1 METLGTAFWVETVA
15 ALLGI
20 WGVWNLGG
28 GRRRGYISGVLS
40 TSSYVVLCA
49 IHGIYADAVINGWY
63 TVMGFVGWFA
73 WGQRKTEKGGV
84 PVRAMDAQGFWAGVG
99 FGLLAWF
106 LFWGLLRSYTDSTVV
121 VWDATT
127 SALAITAML
136 WMASGYTWNWPLWLI
151 INMLSVGLYIHKG
164 MFPTA
169 GQYAVFGFLALR
181 GWWIWSRA
189 RLVLTEQRDETLLL

>member
-1 METLGTAFWVETVA
+1 MGTLGTAFWVETGA

-20 WGVWNLGG
+20 WGVWDLGG

-40 TSSYVVLCA
+40 TSAYVVLCA

-73 WGQRKTEKGGV
+73 WGQRKTENGRV
-84 PVRAMDAQGFWAGVG
+84 PVRTMDVQGFWAGVG
-99 FGLLAWF
+99 SGLLAWF
-106 LFWGLLRSYTDSTVV
+106 LFCFLLRFYTDSTVV

-136 WMASGYTWNWPLWLI
+136 WMAAGYTWNWPLWLI

-164 MFPTA
+164 MLPTA
-169 GQYAVFGFLALR
+169 GQYTVFAILALR

-189 RLVLTEQRDETLLL
+189 SLVLTEERDESLLL

>member
-1 METLGTAFWVETVA
+1 MESLGTAFWVETGA

-20 WGVWNLGG
+20 WGVWDLGG

-40 TSSYVVLCA
+40 TTTYIVLCVL
-49 IHGIYADAVINGWY
+49 HGIYADAVINGWY

-73 WGQRKTEKGGV
+73 WGQRKTENGGV
-84 PVRAMDAQGFWAGVG
+84 PLRSMDAQGFWAGVG
-99 FGLLAWF
+99 SGLLAWF
-106 LFWGLLRSYTDSTVV
+106 LFWGLLRYFTDSTVV

-136 WMASGYTWNWPLWLI
+136 WMAAGYTWNWPLWLI
-151 INMLSVGLYIHKG
+151 INLLSVGLYVHKG
-164 MFPTA
+164 MLPTA
-169 GQYAVFGFLALR
+169 GQYTVFAILALR

-189 RLVLTEQRDETLLL
+189 RLVRTEPQDEKSLL